1 MADSMPNYQ
10 VEIQRLRAQISDQK
24 STIQKQVLSIL
35 EMTDR
40 KTRLLE
46 NILATKKSIID
57 YTEKLRVLEEA
68 HGGLSED
75 DIQKIIDAV

>member
-1 MADSMPNYQ
+1 MRS
-10 VEIQRLRAQISDQK
+10 QILDQK
-24 STIQKQVLSIL
+24 ATIQKQVLSIL

-40 KTRLLE
+40 KARLLE
-46 NILATKKSIID
+46 NIGATKKAIID
-57 YTEKLRVLEEA
+57 YTEKLQVLEKA

>member
-1 MADSMPNYQ
+1 MADAMPNYQ

-40 KTRLLE
+40 KTKLLE
-46 NILATKKSIID
+46 NIAATKKAIID

>member
-10 VEIQRLRAQISDQK
+10 VEIQRMRSQILDQK
-24 STIQKQVLSIL
+24 ATIQKQVLSIL

-46 NILATKKSIID
+46 NIAATKKAIID
-57 YTEKLRVLEEA
+57 YTEKLHVLEEA
-68 HGGLSED
+68 HGGLSEAE
-75 DIQKIIDAV
+75 IQKIIDSV